1 MDPLTLALTVGGGLL
16 SAGGSIADRLR
27 ARRESRRAIADLE
40 PYTDPLQGFA
50 QSRGI
55 LEAMNQMGTGNL
67 AQLAARMGG
76 SQGAAQAA
84 GAEMGSQALSNAYLG
99 ALETG
104 RQRAFQ
110 AQAMQNQLRDT
121 QSLLGGTMQDIGGIG
136 LDLGIRRMMS
146 GQRAQNM
153 ASAYG
158 NQSAALMETPVA
170 PTDVIPEADT
180 LNLQM
185 LGTRNT
191 DGTFTEGIFTGAP
204 LQNIPVGTSVPQS
217 MTEPLPAPS
226 RVSMMSGTP
235 LLRGFSRPEIPTD
248 MLPIAGGGGYGLP
261 SNGLSQRVSGAP
273 VLSPITMRRTMNMF
287 DPRMGQVGPTMA
299 QTGMLG
305 ALAGTSRYQG
315 MGLGQIPLRTP
326 SPVPSSFPIQNLI
339 GFDPSAYFP
348 QMIR

>member
-84 GAEMGSQALSNAYLG
+84 GAEMGSQALSNAYIG

-121 QSLLGGTMQDIGGIG
+121 QSLLGGAMQDIGGVAM
-136 LDLGIRRMMS
+136 DVGIRRMMGGNT
-146 GQRAQNM
+146 GQQPQTSQQLM
-153 ASAYG
+153 ST
-158 NQSAALMETPVA
+158 AAPI
-170 PTDVIPEADT
+170 DDIPEADDLDLTMLDNVQRPSVSPVATYSVAPMNMPSMNTSALPSPFEMGVPEMSRRAQNVLNFSTATRAGNLFDT
-180 LNLQM
+180 LMQ
-185 LGTRNT
+185 GTRNRMALRR
-191 DGTFTEGIFTGAP
+191 GSQMQMP
-204 LQNIPVGTSVPQS
+204 QQQIPSIGRFNP
-217 MTEPLPAPS
+217 MARFNP
-226 RVSMMSGTP
+226 
-235 LLRGFSRPEIPTD
+235 
-248 MLPIAGGGGYGLP
+248 
-261 SNGLSQRVSGAP
+261 N
-273 VLSPITMRRTMNMF
+273 
-287 DPRMGQVGPTMA
+287 RMGSVTVGQMGVYGGPMD
-299 QTGMLG
+299 LG
-305 ALAGTSRYQG
+305 AQPRAYE
-315 MGLGQIPLRTP
+315 
-326 SPVPSSFPIQNLI
+326 NLFNF
-339 GFDPSAYFP
+339 GV
-348 QMIR
+348 R

>member
-27 ARRESRRAIADLE
+27 QRRESRRAIADLE

-121 QSLLGGTMQDIGGIG
+121 QSLFGGTMRDIGGVAM
-136 LDLGIRRMMS
+136 DVGIRRMMGGNT
-146 GQRAQNM
+146 GQQPQTSQQLM
-153 ASAYG
+153 ST
-158 NQSAALMETPVA
+158 AAPI
-170 PTDVIPEADT
+170 DDIPEADALDLTPLGGEISPVATYSVAPMNMPSMNTSALPSPFEMQMPEMSRRAQNALNFSAATRTGNLFDT
-180 LNLQM
+180 LMQ
-185 LGTRNT
+185 GTRNRMALRR
-191 DGTFTEGIFTGAP
+191 GSQMQMP
-204 LQNIPVGTSVPQS
+204 QQQIPSIG
-217 MTEPLPAPS
+217 
-226 RVSMMSGTP
+226 
-235 LLRGFSRPEIPTD
+235 GFNPMARFNP
-248 MLPIAGGGGYGLP
+248 
-261 SNGLSQRVSGAP
+261 N
-273 VLSPITMRRTMNMF
+273 
-287 DPRMGQVGPTMA
+287 RMGSVTAGPM
-299 QTGMLG
+299 GIYGGPMD
-305 ALAGTSRYQG
+305 LATRRQASNPYS
-315 MGLGQIPLRTP
+315 LD
-326 SPVPSSFPIQNLI
+326 NLI
-339 GFDPSAYFP
+339 GSGAYGNLFNLGV
-348 QMIR
+348 R

>member
-104 RQRAFQ
+104 RERAFQ

-121 QSLLGGTMQDIGGIG
+121 QSLLGGTMRDIGGVAM
-136 LDLGIRRMMS
+136 DVGIRRMMGGNT
-146 GQRAQNM
+146 GQQPQTSQQLM
-153 ASAYG
+153 ST
-158 NQSAALMETPVA
+158 AAPI
-170 PTDVIPEADT
+170 DYIPEADDLDLTMLDDVQRPSVSPVATYSVAPMNMPSMNTSALPSPFEMEVPEMSRRAQNVLNFSTATRAGNLFDT
-180 LNLQM
+180 LMQ
-185 LGTRNT
+185 GTRNRMALRRGSQMQMPQQQIPSIGGFNPMARFNPNRIGSIT
-191 DGTFTEGIFTGAP
+191 TGP
-204 LQNIPVGTSVPQS
+204 
-217 MTEPLPAPS
+217 
-226 RVSMMSGTP
+226 MS
-235 LLRGFSRPEIPTD
+235 LY
-248 MLPIAGGGGYGLP
+248 GGPMDLATRRQA
-261 SNGLSQRVSGAP
+261 SNPYSLDSLMQSGAY
-273 VLSPITMRRTMNMF
+273 
-287 DPRMGQVGPTMA
+287 G
-299 QTGMLG
+299 
-305 ALAGTSRYQG
+305 
-315 MGLGQIPLRTP
+315 
-326 SPVPSSFPIQNLI
+326 NLFNP
-339 GFDPSAYFP
+339 GV
-348 QMIR
+348 R

>member
-121 QSLLGGTMQDIGGIG
+121 QSILGGTMRDIGGVAM
-136 LDLGIRRMMS
+136 DVGIRRMMS
-146 GQRAQNM
+146 GAQPTSPGAAQYTPTGDVIPAEDFTSTLANMTGGYDLARRPTLLQRVGSSVYGATEPFRLRSQMMRGQQFASQNPLQRPMTGFTGFNPMAGYNPNRMGSVTVGQMGVYGGPMDLGAQPR
-153 ASAYG
+153 AYG
-158 NQSAALMETPVA
+158 NLF
-170 PTDVIPEADT
+170 
-180 LNLQM
+180 N
-185 LGTRNT
+185 
-191 DGTFTEGIFTGAP
+191 
-204 LQNIPVGTSVPQS
+204 
-217 MTEPLPAPS
+217 
-226 RVSMMSGTP
+226 SGV
-235 LLRGFSRPEIPTD
+235 R
-248 MLPIAGGGGYGLP
+248 
-261 SNGLSQRVSGAP
+261 
-273 VLSPITMRRTMNMF
+273 
-287 DPRMGQVGPTMA
+287 
-299 QTGMLG
+299 
-305 ALAGTSRYQG
+305 
-315 MGLGQIPLRTP
+315 
-326 SPVPSSFPIQNLI
+326 
-339 GFDPSAYFP
+339 
-348 QMIR
+348 